1 MKWIK
6 VTCWGDTCRI
16 SMRIT
21 EVEDQFLILRFNMVF
36 FFTAFSDI
44 FNWYERFYIK
54 ENFTS
59 TSFFDDTEV
68 QKNNEQDQ
76 N

>member
-6 VTCWGDTCRI
+6 VTCWGDTCPI

-68 QKNNEQDQ
+68 QKNNEQD
-76 N
+76 